1 VYHSPSA
8 DRLDWKNAESG
19 RSSGLVM
26 PQNGTKP
33 AERHRSQA
41 ERAYDLIK
49 RAVIRCELQPGCQV
63 TEEDLADRFGIG
75 RAAVRP
81 ALKRLYQEQLVH
93 AASLRRYVIAPITI
107 KEAQDVFEMRMLLEP
122 AAARMAAGKVDA
134 TQLRRLDELCRAHY
148 ETGDRDS
155 AEAFLAANTE
165 FHVTVARASGNAILA
180 ETIAVLLDREARLN
194 HLSHMLRDRNVDA
207 YHEHSELVD
216 ALVAGDAAR
225 AERVMTDGIRAAR
238 AFVLEAMLTSR
249 SVQSVNVV
257 AP

>member
-1 VYHSPSA
+1 MRA
-8 DRLDWKNAESG
+8 KT
-19 RSSGLVM
+19 
-26 PQNGTKP
+26 NGVVVAQTETGD

-41 ERAYDLIK
+41 ERAYESIK
-49 RAVIRCELQPGCQV
+49 RAVIRCELQPGSQV
-63 TEEDLADRFGIG
+63 TEEELAERFSIG

-122 AAARMAAGKVDA
+122 AAARKAAGKVDA
-134 TQLRRLDELCRAHY
+134 AQLRRLDELCRAHY

-180 ETIAVLLDREARLN
+180 ETIAMLLDREARLN

-207 YHEHSELVD
+207 FHEHSELVD
-216 ALVAGDAAR
+216 ALVAGDADR
-225 AERVMTDGIRAAR
+225 AECVMADGIRAAR
-238 AFVLEAMLTSR
+238 SFVLEAMLSSR

-257 AP
+257 VH